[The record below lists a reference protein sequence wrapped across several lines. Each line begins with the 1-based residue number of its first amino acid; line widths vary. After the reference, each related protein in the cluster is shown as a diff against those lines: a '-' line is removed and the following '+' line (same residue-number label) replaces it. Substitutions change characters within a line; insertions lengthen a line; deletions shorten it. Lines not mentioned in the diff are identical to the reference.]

1 VNVYHELDRDA
12 KRDPRPLVLA
22 IGFFDGVHRG
32 HREIIKALL
41 RLRRPGLRAGV
52 LTFPNHPMTY
62 LRPEHAPPLITTLGE
77 RINLLAS
84 TGIDDVYLVPFD
96 ERIASIEARRFLEGT
111 LVGTLEIRA
120 LVFGENF
127 RFGAQARG
135 DAKLAE
141 EVLRDHGVTVKAIAP
156 LLDGGERVSSTRV
169 RAALSRGD
177 FESVNRLLGEP
188 YVLRGRVALGKGRG
202 HDLGFPTANVDVP
215 PQKTL
220 PRDGVYAG
228 VARYDGRDYSAL
240 VSIGDNPTFGT
251 GPKTVE
257 AWLLDFSQS
266 IYGEQ
271 IALRDFRF
279 LRDQR
284 AFANPD
290 ELVAQMREDAS
301 HVGFPAF
308 TLT

>member
-1 VNVYHELDRDA
+1 VKVHHGLDDGAVDTRS
-12 KRDPRPLVLA
+12 LVLA

-41 RLRRPGLRAGV
+41 RLRRPGFRAGL
-52 LTFPNHPMTY
+52 LTFPNHPTTY
-62 LRPEHAPPLITTLGE
+62 LRPEQAPALITTLEE
-77 RINLLAS
+77 RINLLAA

-96 ERIASIEARRFLEGT
+96 ERVASLEARRFLEEA
-111 LVGTLEIRA
+111 LVGKLHIRA

-135 DAKLAE
+135 DAKLAA
-141 EVLRDHGVTVKAIAP
+141 EVLGEHGVTVEAIPP
-156 LLDGGERVSSTRV
+156 LMDGGERVSSTRI
-169 RAALSRGD
+169 RAALARGD

-188 YVLRGRVALGKGRG
+188 YALRGRVMLGFGRG
-202 HDLGFPTANVDVP
+202 HDLGFPTANLQIAP
-215 PQKTL
+215 EKTL
-220 PRDGVYAG
+220 PIEGVYAA
-228 VARYDGRDYSAL
+228 VARYDGRDYNAL
-240 VSIGDNPTFGT
+240 VSIGDNPTFGA

-257 AWLLDFSQS
+257 VWMLDFSRS

-271 IALRDFRF
+271 VTVRDFRF
-279 LRDQR
+279 LREQR
-284 AFANPD
+284 TFANAD
-290 ELVAQMREDAS
+290 ELVAQMHEDAT